1 MDLTLSSDQEML
13 VDSARR
19 FLTRSWPAEA
29 VRAAET
35 SADGHDPK
43 AWSEAAGLGWPGL
56 CLPAEHGGSGA
67 GMVELAL
74 LAEELGRAAFSSP
87 LLAQTTLVALPLAWE
102 GNAAQRTRWLPALA
116 GGELIGSAALVAPGA
131 RDERSSPPLEGRRSG
146 DGWVLSGSRVL
157 VPFAAVSSLLVVLA
171 DLEGAGVSML
181 VVEAERIAALSRQ
194 QALGGDPMY
203 AVSFHGTV
211 VGTGD
216 VIGRPGSGAAI
227 FARALDHATV
237 ASVSYGVGLGE
248 RALELSVSHACDR
261 HQFGRPI
268 GSFQAVAHRCVD
280 MRADLD
286 AARWLARQAAWALDK
301 VGASGVSAAPAG
313 VSAAVAGASGES
325 AAPAGA
331 LEVAAAKAYANDAL
345 RRVFLN
351 AHQVHGAIG
360 FSLEHD
366 LQLFTRRA
374 KAFELSLGDT
384 VQHRRRV
391 AEAMGLGR
399 SR

>member
-1 MDLTLSSDQEML
+1 VDLTLSADQEML
-13 VDSARR
+13 VDAARR

-29 VRAAET
+29 VRAVEA
-35 SADGHDPK
+35 SPDGHDPK
-43 AWSEAAGLGWPGL
+43 AWSEAAGMGWPGL

-74 LAEELGRAAFSSP
+74 LAEELGRAAFGSP
-87 LLAQTTLVALPLAWE
+87 LLSQTTLVALPLAWE
-102 GNAAQRTRWLPALA
+102 GTAAQRDRWLPALA
-116 GGELIGSAALVAPGA
+116 AGELIGSAALIGPGA
-131 RDERSSPPLEGRRSG
+131 RDEGSSPPLAGRRSA
-146 DGWVLSGSRVL
+146 DRWELTGSRVL
-157 VPFAAVSSLLVVLA
+157 VPFAGVSSVLTVLA
-171 DLEGAGVSML
+171 DLEGAGPSML
-181 VVEAERIAALSRQ
+181 VVEAERAAAPARQ
-194 QALGGDPMY
+194 HALGGDPMY
-203 AVSFHGTV
+203 AVCFDGAA
-211 VGTGD
+211 VGAGD
-216 VIGRPGSGAAI
+216 VIGRPGSGAALL
-227 FARALDHATV
+227 ARALDHAAV
-237 ASVSYGVGLGE
+237 ASVAYGVGLGE
-248 RALELSVSHACDR
+248 RALELSVSHASDR

-286 AARWLARQAAWALDK
+286 ASRWLARQAAWALDK
-301 VGASGVSAAPAG
+301 SAATGGLAG
-313 VSAAVAGASGES
+313 PTGG
-325 AAPAGA
+325 

-384 VQHRRRV
+384 AHHRRRV

-399 SR
+399 SG